1 MPGARAEAPESR
13 VGQVFWIQPKG
24 RPFSIDIFRDP
35 GMRER
40 FRLEATRSFVVA
52 GVSRTGSDQLIYQ
65 LVFESGERAFVSVAA
80 FEADL
85 YVDPA
90 LTSET
95 RLNPSPYLSPEAY
108 LYSIKSIFTENPAT
122 LADRIDRLGPSR
134 ILAPEATLPP
144 AESSK

>member
-1 MPGARAEAPESR
+1 MCRCIAGLLLAAVAATCTAQGWQSPGQAELRVMPGARAEAPESR

-65 LVFESGERAFVSVAA
+65 LVFESG
-80 FEADL
+80 
-85 YVDPA
+85 
-90 LTSET
+90 
-95 RLNPSPYLSPEAY
+95 
-108 LYSIKSIFTENPAT
+108 
-122 LADRIDRLGPSR
+122 
-134 ILAPEATLPP
+134 
-144 AESSK
+144 